1 MNQWIKDNIISFLSI
16 LISSGTAVWLRI
28 ITYKQNIKIS
38 NQKEKHEFEMAVQKK
53 DLDTEISRLT
63 GNIERLNFIHKIQF
77 DTEFKLYKK
86 IWSKITVI
94 IDIFTNINDQLNEV
108 IKLKIDSAE
117 MLDLEKKLRISIEN
131 LIINTVQFSE
141 TVSKNRP
148 FYFQELYLLLS
159 IFGVQTNLLRKYIN
173 NNRFSEIN
181 VEKYNFELEKLIKF
195 SLDIEEIIRNRIE
208 NLKIIE

>member
-1 MNQWIKDNIISFLSI
+1 MIFFSI
-16 LISSGTAVWLRI
+16 LISSGTAIWLGI
-28 ITYKQNIKIS
+28 ITYKQNIKIA

-63 GNIERLNFIHKIQF
+63 GNIERLNFIHKTQF

-86 IWSKITVI
+86 IWSKITII
-94 IDIFTNINDQLNEV
+94 IDIFSDINDQLNDI
-108 IKLKIDSAE
+108 IKLKIDSME
-117 MLDLEKKLRISIEN
+117 MIDLEKKLKTSIEN
-131 LIINTVQFSE
+131 LIFNTMQFSE

-159 IFGVQTNLLRKYIN
+159 IFGVQTNLLRKYVN
-173 NNRFSEIN
+173 NDDFSKIN

>member
-1 MNQWIKDNIISFLSI
+1 MNQWIKDNIVSFLSI
-16 LISSGTAVWLRI
+16 LISSGTAIWLGI
-28 ITYKQNIKIS
+28 ITYKQNIKIA

-63 GNIERLNFIHKIQF
+63 GNIERLNFIHKTQF

-86 IWSKITVI
+86 IWSKITII
-94 IDIFTNINDQLNEV
+94 IDIFSDINDQLNDI
-108 IKLKIDSAE
+108 IKLKIDSME
-117 MLDLEKKLRISIEN
+117 MIDLEKKLKTSIEN
-131 LIINTVQFSE
+131 LIFNTMQFSE

-159 IFGVQTNLLRKYIN
+159 IFGVQTNLLRKYVN
-173 NNRFSEIN
+173 NDDFSKIN

>member
-1 MNQWIKDNIISFLSI
+1 MNQWIKDNIVSFFSI
-16 LISSGTAVWLRI
+16 LISSGTTKWLGI
-28 ITYKQNIKIS
+28 ITYKQNIKIA

-63 GNIERLNFIHKIQF
+63 GNIERLNFIHKTQF

-86 IWSKITVI
+86 IWSKITII
-94 IDIFTNINDQLNEV
+94 IDIFSDINDQLNDI
-108 IKLKIDSAE
+108 IKLKIDSME
-117 MLDLEKKLRISIEN
+117 MIDLEKKLKTSIEN
-131 LIINTVQFSE
+131 LIFNTMQFSE

-159 IFGVQTNLLRKYIN
+159 IFGVQTNLLRKYVN
-173 NNRFSEIN
+173 NDDFSKIN

>member
-1 MNQWIKDNIISFLSI
+1 MNQWIKDNIVSFFSI
-16 LISSGTAVWLRI
+16 LISSGTAIWLGI
-28 ITYKQNIKIS
+28 ITYKQNIKIA

-63 GNIERLNFIHKIQF
+63 GNIERLNFIHKTQF

-86 IWSKITVI
+86 IWSKITII
-94 IDIFTNINDQLNEV
+94 IDIFSDINDQLNA
-108 IKLKIDSAE
+108 IIQLKIDSME
-117 MLDLEKKLRISIEN
+117 MIDLEKKLKTSIEN
-131 LIINTVQFSE
+131 LIFNTMQFSE

-159 IFGVQTNLLRKYIN
+159 IFGVQTNLLRKYVN
-173 NNRFSEIN
+173 NDDFSKIN

>member
-1 MNQWIKDNIISFLSI
+1 
-16 LISSGTAVWLRI
+16 
-28 ITYKQNIKIS
+28 
-38 NQKEKHEFEMAVQKK
+38 MAVQKK

-63 GNIERLNFIHKIQF
+63 GNIERLNFIHKTQF

-86 IWSKITVI
+86 IWSKITII
-94 IDIFTNINDQLNEV
+94 IDIFSDINDQLNDI
-108 IKLKIDSAE
+108 IKLKIDSME
-117 MLDLEKKLRISIEN
+117 MIDLEKKLKTSIEN
-131 LIINTVQFSE
+131 LIFNTMQFSE

-159 IFGVQTNLLRKYIN
+159 IFGVQTNLLRKYVN
-173 NNRFSEIN
+173 NDDFYKIN

>member
-1 MNQWIKDNIISFLSI
+1 MDKRQYCFFFQYFNIIWNSYLAGNYNIQTKYKNCKSKRK
-16 LISSGTAVWLRI
+16 TRI
-28 ITYKQNIKIS
+28 RNGCT
-38 NQKEKHEFEMAVQKK
+38 KK

-63 GNIERLNFIHKIQF
+63 GNIERLNFIHKTQF

-86 IWSKITVI
+86 IWSKITII
-94 IDIFTNINDQLNEV
+94 IDIFSDINDQLNDI
-108 IKLKIDSAE
+108 IKLKIDSME
-117 MLDLEKKLRISIEN
+117 MIDLEKKLKTSIEN
-131 LIINTVQFSE
+131 LIFNTMQFSE

-159 IFGVQTNLLRKYIN
+159 IFGVQTNLLRKYVN
-173 NNRFSEIN
+173 NDDFSKIN

>member
-1 MNQWIKDNIISFLSI
+1 MNQWIKDNIVSFFSI
-16 LISSGTAVWLRI
+16 LISSGTAIWLGI
-28 ITYKQNIKIS
+28 ITYKQNIKIA

-63 GNIERLNFIHKIQF
+63 GNIERLNFIHKTQF

-86 IWSKITVI
+86 IWSKITII
-94 IDIFTNINDQLNEV
+94 IDIFSDINDQLNDI
-108 IKLKIDSAE
+108 IKLKIDSME
-117 MLDLEKKLRISIEN
+117 MIDLEKKLKTSIEN
-131 LIINTVQFSE
+131 LIFNTMQFSE

-159 IFGVQTNLLRKYIN
+159 IFGVQTNLLRKYVN
-173 NNRFSEIN
+173 NDDFSKIN

>member
-1 MNQWIKDNIISFLSI
+1 MNQWIKDNIVSFFSI
-16 LISSGTAVWLRI
+16 LISSGTAIWLGI
-28 ITYKQNIKIS
+28 ITYKQNIKIA

-63 GNIERLNFIHKIQF
+63 GNIERLNFIHKTQF

-86 IWSKITVI
+86 IWSKITII
-94 IDIFTNINDQLNEV
+94 IDIFSDINDQLNDI
-108 IKLKIDSAE
+108 IKLKIDSME
-117 MLDLEKKLRISIEN
+117 MLDLEKKLKTSIEN
-131 LIINTVQFSE
+131 LISNTIQFSE

-159 IFGVQTNLLRKYIN
+159 IFGVQTNLLRKYVN
-173 NNRFSEIN
+173 NDDFSKIN